1 MSHSAA
7 ISNPTLRDMPKG
19 RLGTWA
25 LIAGEIAIFSGFI
38 MAYVLYRLRYPEW
51 GEQAAH
57 TSTLLGGIN
66 TFVLL
71 TSSYTVVL
79 AHGAAVKKDTKKVV
93 LFLAITLLCG
103 FIFLGVKSMEYSNE
117 IHHGFTLTSPTL
129 AVGSEVDKVGT
140 LFWSFYYAMTGLHA
154 SHVIAGMIA
163 IFIVM
168 MQARKGVGL
177 HRVELAGLYWHMV
190 DIVWI
195 FLFPLLYIAK

>member
-7 ISNPTLRDMPKG
+7 ITNPTLRDMPKG

-51 GEQAAH
+51 ADQAKH
-57 TSTLLGGIN
+57 TSTMYGAIN

-71 TSSYTVVL
+71 SSSYSVVL
-79 AHGAAVKKDTKKVV
+79 AHGAAVKKDLKKVV
-93 LFLAITLLCG
+93 IFLGITLLCG
-103 FIFLGVKSMEYSNE
+103 FIFLGVKSIEYTNE
-117 IHHGFTLTSPTL
+117 IHHGFTLTSPSLIT
-129 AVGSEVDKVGT
+129 SKQEVGT

-154 SHVIAGMIA
+154 THVIAGMIA